1 MAIPIA
7 KSPAARDIEIWYN
20 WNSESEL
27 SFWGTFMSVGA
38 VIFED
43 LVRVPADVF
52 DLDRFR
58 AWAHSDDFPETGHI
72 SFIDGEVEID
82 MSPEELS
89 SHNRIK
95 RDLSTD
101 LNVFLRKAD
110 TGELLVDG
118 AFLVNEAA
126 NLATEPDL
134 MYCTWQTLRA
144 RRVEFAPWVEG
155 SDRLVE
161 VRGSPDLVCEI
172 VSKGS
177 VRKDTVRL
185 RKAYF
190 DAGIREYWLIDA
202 RGKTLDFQIL
212 TRAKKGYVAAKPDD
226 DGFMRSPVLKRRFR
240 IVRRKNQVGGA
251 CYRLMSR

>member
-1 MAIPIA
+1 
-7 KSPAARDIEIWYN
+7 
-20 WNSESEL
+20 
-27 SFWGTFMSVGA
+27 MSVGA

-52 DLDRFR
+52 NLERFR
-58 AWAHSDDFPETGHI
+58 EWAHSDEFPETGHI

-101 LNVFLRKAD
+101 LNVFVRKTD
-110 TGELLVDG
+110 LGELLVDG
-118 AFLVNEAA
+118 AFLVNTAA
-126 NLATEPDL
+126 RLATEPDL
-134 MYCTWQTLRA
+134 MYCTWQTVRA
-144 RRVEFAPWVEG
+144 GRVEFAPSVEG
-155 SDRLVE
+155 SDQLVE

-202 RGKTLDFQIL
+202 RGKILDFHIL
-212 TRAKKGYVAAKPDD
+212 TRSKKGYVAVTSDA
-226 DGFMRSPVLKRRFR
+226 DGFRRSPVLRRHFR

-251 CYRLMSR
+251 CYRLLSR